1 MGIEPKE
8 AGEFMGKRLLLILF
22 FLVISSQA
30 IANQCNYKTETITE
44 NGVVVSTKE
53 IKVCEETNYIS
64 GGFWN
69 DLMHSEQGNALF
81 WNTLI
86 AIYSLSGG

>member
-1 MGIEPKE
+1 
-8 AGEFMGKRLLLILF
+8 MGKRLLLILLI

-44 NGVVVSTKE
+44 NGVVVISTKE
-53 IKVCEETNYIS
+53 IKVCEETTYIS

-69 DLMHSEQGNALF
+69 DLMHSEQGNELF

-86 AIYSLSGG
+86 SNLQPIRRII